1 MDHDNKYNN
10 KCNNKSPYYFSI
22 TRRFALM
29 GLASFLGASSGLLTS
44 TANADNGFK
53 HWIAEFRTVAFN
65 AGITPATYALAF
77 KGVDSP
83 DPEVLKKANYQPEF
97 TDPTWNYFDNRVQD
111 NAIALGRSHAKKWG
125 KWLNSIEKR
134 FGVDRNI
141 LLAIWSIESDYGA
154 AMDRDTAMR
163 YAIRSLATLAYGDKR
178 RSKYAQTQLIAA
190 LKILQSGDIDR
201 SHLMGSWAGALGH
214 TQFIPT
220 SYLTYA
226 VDMDGDGKRDIW
238 TSVPDALATA
248 ANLLHKN
255 GWQTGRT
262 WGYEVILPEGQKFP
276 SGSLT
281 LAEWTRLGVRRAN
294 GKPFPTPSDKATLKL
309 PDGTNGPV
317 FLVTKNFFVIKR
329 YNSADRY
336 AFAVGLLSD
345 RIAGYPGLIKD
356 WDRPFTGISIE
367 ERQEVQSHLSAL
379 GYYHGKIDGKNG
391 EVTKNAIKAF
401 QSRNGLKPDGN
412 PSRELLTILRKR

>member
-1 MDHDNKYNN
+1 MEHNNKYNN
-10 KCNNKSPYYFSI
+10 KFPYYFAI
-22 TRRFALM
+22 TRRFALI

-83 DPEVLKKANYQPEF
+83 DLEVLKKANYQPEF

-125 KWLNSIEKR
+125 KWLNAIEKR
-134 FGVDRNI
+134 FGVDRNT

-309 PDGTNGPV
+309 PDGRNGPV

-345 RIAGYPGLIKD
+345 RIAGYPGLVKD
-356 WDRPFTGISIE
+356 WDRPFTGISIK
-367 ERQEVQSHLSAL
+367 ERQEVQSHLAAL

>member
-1 MDHDNKYNN
+1 MGRGDRYDNTVLCGYKM
-10 KCNNKSPYYFSI
+10 
-22 TRRFALM
+22 TRRFALIGVASIV
-29 GLASFLGASSGLLTS
+29 GLSPILLGSAAKADSSFTR
-44 TANADNGFK
+44 
-53 HWIAEFRTVAFN
+53 WIGEFYKIALN
-65 AGITPATYALAF
+65 AGISSATFNLAF

-111 NAIALGRSHAKKWG
+111 HAVALGRAHAKKWG
-125 KWLNSIEKR
+125 KWLNAIEKR

-141 LLAIWSIESDYGA
+141 LLAIWSIESDYGE
-154 AMDRDTAMR
+154 AMNRDTAMR
-163 YAIRSLATLAYGDKR
+163 DAIRSLATLAYGDKR
-178 RSKYAQTQLIAA
+178 RSKYAQTQLVAA
-190 LKILQSGDIDR
+190 LKILQSGDIER
-201 SHLMGSWAGALGH
+201 SHLVGSWAGALGH

-238 TSVPDALATA
+238 SSVPDALATA
-248 ANLLHKN
+248 ANLLRKN

-262 WGYEVILPEGQKFP
+262 WGYEVLLPHNTKFS

-281 LAEWTRLGVRRAN
+281 LAEWSRMGVQRAN
-294 GKPFPTPSDKATLKL
+294 GKPFSSPSDKANLKL
-309 PDGTNGPV
+309 PDGIDGPA

-336 AFAVGLLSD
+336 ALAVGLLAD
-345 RIAGYPGLIKD
+345 RIAGYPGLVKD
-356 WDRPFTGISIE
+356 WNRPFTGISIQ
-367 ERQEVQSHLSAL
+367 ERQELQSRLAAL
-379 GYYHGKIDGKNG
+379 GYYRGKIDGKNG
-391 EVTKNAIKAF
+391 EITKNAIQAF
-401 QSRNGLKPDGN
+401 QSRNGLTPDGN